1 MQQGSRVDG
10 RIQGPSGVVV
20 LRCGDLACE
29 PCAPVGQ
36 ADWGRPADGLVPSEP
51 KVTGYNTPSVCKP
64 RQAQP
69 PDPDG
74 LVPSGESGSRA
85 KSTLVAGEPLLQTGQ
100 ARLGAVA
107 LRCGDLACEP
117 CAPVGQADWGRAA
130 DGQAR
135 LGAGALWC
143 GGLACEPCAPVGRAD
158 WGRAT
163 DGHDSLGVGV
173 CGAVI

>member
-1 MQQGSRVDG
+1 LQQGSRVDG

-36 ADWGRPADGLVPSEP
+36 ADWGRPA
-51 KVTGYNTPSVCKP
+51 
-64 RQAQP
+64 
-69 PDPDG
+69 DG

-135 LGAGALWC
+135 LGAGVLWC